1 MTLQED
7 RLPATAE
14 GEAPGGAPG
23 DPADSR
29 GLSGEAARV
38 EVLDAAGAL
47 ATAARLAEEFA
58 AGAASR
64 DRERVLP
71 FEELR
76 RLAGSGLLAITV
88 PRAFGGPGLPAS
100 VVAEVVRRISRADPN
115 LGQIPLSHF
124 IYVNQLRLQGSRAQ
138 QERLFGEV
146 LAGRWF
152 GNAQSELGTK
162 HVRDFRTTLT
172 REPHGDG
179 WRLNGTKFYCTGAL
193 FADWIPVLAHLG
205 PDGPMHVA
213 WVRRGAD
220 GVSVVDDWDAVG
232 QRTTASGTATFTD
245 VLVGEEWITDYA
257 EVFTGPTTYG
267 SFAQLIH
274 AAIDTGIARAALD
287 DAAVFVTT
295 KSRPYPDAVAIH
307 GIERAAQDPVVVHAF
322 GEMELAVRGT
332 EALLA
337 EAGRAVDTAD
347 GDLSAESAAAA
358 SLAVAAARASSTRVS
373 VEVGSRLLEVAGT
386 RAALSV
392 EGLDRHWRNARTHS
406 LHDPAAWKLQH
417 LGRWAVE
424 RHLPPRHGQ
433 L

>member
-1 MTLQED
+1 MTSQED
-7 RLPATAE
+7 RLPATT
-14 GEAPGGAPG
+14 GGGGRTPDAPAYAPRP
-23 DPADSR
+23 D
-29 GLSGEAARV
+29 GEAARV
-38 EVLDAAGAL
+38 AVLDTPGAL

-58 AGAASR
+58 TGAASR
-64 DRERVLP
+64 DRERILP
-71 FEELR
+71 FEQLH
-76 RLAGSGLLAITV
+76 RLARSGLLAITV

-115 LGQIPLSHF
+115 IGQIPLSHF

-162 HVRDFRTTLT
+162 HVRDFRATLT
-172 REPHGDG
+172 RDPHGDG
-179 WRLNGTKFYCTGAL
+179 WRLDGTKFYCTGAL

-213 WVRRGAD
+213 WVRRDAH

-245 VLVGEEWITDYA
+245 VAVGEEWITDYA
-257 EVFTGPTTYG
+257 EVFDGPTTYG

-287 DAAVFVTT
+287 DAAAFVTT

-307 GIERAAQDPVVVHAF
+307 GIDRAAQDPVVVHAF

-347 GDLSAESAAAA
+347 GGLSEESAAAA
-358 SLAVAAARASSTRVS
+358 GLAVAAARASSTRVS

-386 RAALSV
+386 RAALSA

-424 RHLPPRHGQ
+424 GHLPPRHGQ

>member
-1 MTLQED
+1 MTSQEAGP
-7 RLPATAE
+7 LATA
-14 GEAPGGAPG
+14 GGKALG
-23 DPADSR
+23 DPAGPGR
-29 GLSGEAARV
+29 PVRAAARV
-38 EVLDAAGAL
+38 EVLDATGAL
-47 ATAARLAEEFA
+47 AAAARLAQEFA
-58 AGAASR
+58 TQAAAR
-64 DRERVLP
+64 DRERILP
-71 FEELR
+71 FEQLG
-76 RLAGSGLLAITV
+76 RLALSGLLAITV
-88 PRAFGGPGLPAS
+88 PCAFGGPGLPAS
-100 VVAEVVRRISRADPN
+100 VVAEVVRRISWADPSI
-115 LGQIPLSHF
+115 GQIPLSHF
-124 IYVNQLRLQGSRAQ
+124 VYVNQLRLQGSRSQ

-152 GNAQSELGTK
+152 GNAQSERGTK

-172 REPHGDG
+172 RDAHGDG

-213 WVRRGAD
+213 WVRRDAG

-257 EVFTGPTTYG
+257 EVFSGPTTFG

-287 DAAVFVTT
+287 DAAAFVTT
-295 KSRPYPDAVAIH
+295 KSRPYPDAMAIH
-307 GIERAAQDPVVVHAF
+307 GIDRAAQDPVVVHAF
-322 GEMELAVRGT
+322 GEMELAVRGA

-337 EAGRAVDTAD
+337 EAGRAVDSAD
-347 GDLSAESAAAA
+347 ADLSEESAAAA
-358 SLAVAAARASSTRVS
+358 GLAVAAARASSTRVS

-392 EGLDRHWRNARTHS
+392 EGLDRHWRNARTHT
-406 LHDPAAWKLQH
+406 LHDPAEWKLQH

-424 RHLPPRHGQ
+424 RQPPPRHGQ